1 MEVSLSTHENEAD
14 NVDTFG
20 GMRGILGAFIL
31 FVHDCRKQL
40 QSKENSATI
49 SSLVLSAALS
59 AHSSILLLYT
69 PYFSVSANF
78 FRTL

>member
-40 QSKENSATI
+40 QSKEN
-49 SSLVLSAALS
+49 
-59 AHSSILLLYT
+59 
-69 PYFSVSANF
+69 
-78 FRTL
+78 